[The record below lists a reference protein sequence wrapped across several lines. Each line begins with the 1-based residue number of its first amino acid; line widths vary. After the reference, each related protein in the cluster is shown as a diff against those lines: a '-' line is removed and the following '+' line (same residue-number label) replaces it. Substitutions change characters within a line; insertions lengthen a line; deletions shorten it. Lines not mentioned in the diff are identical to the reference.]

1 MRADVLVAEIGSTTT
16 VVSAF
21 DGINTPCPKY
31 LGQGQSPTTVLEGDV
46 CVGLE
51 RAIASLEA
59 KLGEKLTH
67 GEMFATSSAAGG
79 LRMSVHGLV
88 HEMTV
93 RAAEAAALGAG
104 GVIVYTTAGRLTR
117 YDLDDLKAARPN
129 LILLSGGTDFGERE
143 TALFN
148 ARALAELG
156 LDVPVVYAGNV
167 QNRRAVSEI
176 FAERNIELEITENVY
191 PRLDELNIEPT
202 RVIIHRVFQEHIL
215 KAPGMENI
223 HTMVDHGMLPTPG
236 AVMAAAR
243 LLYERLGDLAVID
256 IGGATTDIHSVTDGS
271 DEIAAISTSPEPFFK
286 RTVEGDLGLYINAKN
301 VLSLA
306 DKDALARK
314 LGLDIDAVMADYKP
328 IPFTTAQVALTEE
341 LAVTAGV
348 TALTRHA
355 GKLRHIYTPSGR
367 RTTAEGKD
375 LTKVTR
381 FIGTGGALTRLP
393 HRESVFRRIA
403 DCNIH
408 GMMLMKKPGEIKLL
422 YDNHY
427 IMASAGVLGTVYPEA
442 AVALMLQSMEEA

>member
-1 MRADVLVAEIGSTTT
+1 MRTDVLVAEIGSTTT

-21 DGINTPCPKY
+21 DGINTPCPRY

-51 RAIASLEA
+51 KARADLEA
-59 KLGEKLTH
+59 RLGEKLQY

-79 LRMSVHGLV
+79 LKMSVHGLV

-104 GVIVYTTAGRLTR
+104 AVIVYTTAGRLTE
-117 YDLDDLKAARPN
+117 YDLADVKAARPN
-129 LILLSGGTDFGERE
+129 LILLSGGTDYGERE
-143 TALFN
+143 TALYN
-148 ARALAELG
+148 ARALAGAG
-156 LDVPVVYAGNV
+156 LDAPVVYAGNV
-167 QNRRAVSEI
+167 QNRRAVTEI
-176 FAERNIELEITENVY
+176 FAEKGIELEITENVY

-243 LLYERLGDLAVID
+243 LLYGDIGDLAVID
-256 IGGATTDIHSVTDGS
+256 IGGATTDVHSVTGGS
-271 DEIAAISTSPEPFFK
+271 DEIAAMSTSPEPFFK
-286 RTVEGDLGLYINAKN
+286 RTVEGDLGLYINAEN
-301 VLSLA
+301 VLRLA
-306 DKDALARK
+306 DLEALSRR
-314 LGLDIDAVMADYKP
+314 LGLDIDGIMRDYKP
-328 IPFTTAQVALTEE
+328 IPVTPEQTALTEE

-355 GKLRHIYTPSGR
+355 GRLRHIYTPSGR

-375 LTKVTR
+375 LTKVGC

-393 HRESVFRRIA
+393 HRETVFRRIA

-408 GMMLMKKPGEIKLL
+408 GMMLMKKPGEIRLL

-442 AVALMLQSMEEA
+442 AVALMRSSMEEK